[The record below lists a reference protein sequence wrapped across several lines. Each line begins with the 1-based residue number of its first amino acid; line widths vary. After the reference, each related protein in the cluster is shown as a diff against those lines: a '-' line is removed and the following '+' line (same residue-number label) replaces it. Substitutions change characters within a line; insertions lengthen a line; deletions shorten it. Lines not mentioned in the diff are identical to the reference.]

1 MTPGRGAW
9 GGELSRRDPLG
20 WRRVVLKKNG
30 SRPRDEGREDPC
42 APEVGDDSLLDLIA
56 DAKGLDQPE
65 VLVLAVGGLD
75 GAQEQAALY
84 DTAYTRI
91 YGPFQGNIL

>member
-1 MTPGRGAW
+1 MRG
-9 GGELSRRDPLG
+9 EKIL
-20 WRRVVLKKNG
+20 
-30 SRPRDEGREDPC
+30 

-84 DTAYTRI
+84 DTTYTRI